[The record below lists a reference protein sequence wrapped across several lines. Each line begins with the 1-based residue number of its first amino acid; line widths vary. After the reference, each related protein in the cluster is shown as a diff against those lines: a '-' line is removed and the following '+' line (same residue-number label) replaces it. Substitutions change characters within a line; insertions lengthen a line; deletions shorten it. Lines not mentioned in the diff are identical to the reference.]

1 MRPVALP
8 ILIDPPWIAMEPL
21 DVVVPLL
28 LALAVA
34 STVAP
39 SITTE
44 LLPLIATV
52 LPVVLTCAP
61 PLMVVFEAVVEPGA
75 EPAEPIRIAPADPDP
90 VAWDSISPEPLICR
104 GATVSGAKLMS
115 PPPPEPEALLV
126 ILLLEP
132 SWRDPLVRLMEP
144 PCPEPEDAEES

>member
-1 MRPVALP
+1 ME
-8 ILIDPPWIAMEPL
+8 PPSMAMEPW
-21 DVVVPLL
+21 DVMAPLL
-28 LALAVA
+28 LVLEVA

-52 LPVVLTCAP
+52 LPVVLTWAP
-61 PLMVVFEAVVEPGA
+61 PLMVVSEAVV
-75 EPAEPIRIAPADPDP
+75 EPAEPIRIAPAEPDP

-104 GATVSGAKLMS
+104 GVAAAGATLMS
-115 PPPPEPEALLV
+115 PPPPEPEALLL

-132 SWRDPLVRLMEP
+132 SWRDPVVRLMEL
-144 PCPEPEDAEES
+144 PCPEPEDEELS